1 MRSEVKNSYA
11 HVTMQ
16 GILNKIIEM
25 DFFVKVRK
33 PKADWHAID
42 SPKMRTKE
50 IGFFAMTVRKYFKL
64 EISISSLKY
73 FQTVKQKKNKLV
85 CLVLGRIYD
94 VLICLRFYL
103 TFRMYDLAVMLDHG
117 NIQTTTIDSNSGIDS
132 EIAKRMFFLIQ
143 LRGN

>member
-73 FQTVKQKKNKLV
+73 FQTVKQKKTNWFVWFLGESTMCLSAYGFIWPLGCMIWLWCLTMATSKL
-85 CLVLGRIYD
+85 
-94 VLICLRFYL
+94 
-103 TFRMYDLAVMLDHG
+103 
-117 NIQTTTIDSNSGIDS
+117 QP
-132 EIAKRMFFLIQ
+132 LIQ
-143 LRGN
+143 IVV

>member
-1 MRSEVKNSYA
+1 
-11 HVTMQ
+11 MQ

-73 FQTVKQKKNKLV
+73 FQTVKQKKTNWFVWFLGESTM
-85 CLVLGRIYD
+85 CLSAYGFIWPLETPKNSNHLIVLMP
-94 VLICLRFYL
+94 YL
-103 TFRMYDLAVMLDHG
+103 MHSITDSL
-117 NIQTTTIDSNSGIDS
+117 QIDKYF
-132 EIAKRMFFLIQ
+132 ETQ
-143 LRGN
+143 Y